1 MTPFFWN
8 VLVFYAW
15 LPVWGTSL
23 SLQPLTPA
31 AVSLRD
37 QNAVSSALGYLPP
50 NLASVA
56 ARSSRGEPVVIRV
69 HPLGGGATRRRAKA
83 EQNLTPFPTVLW
95 LVCPKLKK
103 AIGGLERQGLVGK
116 FESRLAEDPSSLEA
130 MVCAHEE
137 YARLRWESLGE
148 DERALA
154 EQRSPRI
161 VSSLRDTGVAGIDWR
176 RTGGSDIKCLHT
188 HYAHFRGGGTKNVVG
203 KWVHELIV
211 DEQPEIL

>member
-1 MTPFFWN
+1 MGAKHSLMDDLVNFKMT
-8 VLVFYAW
+8 
-15 LPVWGTSL
+15 SK
-23 SLQPLTPA
+23 QM
-31 AVSLRD
+31 
-37 QNAVSSALGYLPP
+37 NASARKCEK
-50 NLASVA
+50 NQ
-56 ARSSRGEPVVIRV
+56 
-69 HPLGGGATRRRAKA
+69 ATQKA
-83 EQNLTPFPTVLW
+83 
-95 LVCPKLKK
+95 KLKK